1 MRSKGEGAT
10 IDAILILAG
19 CCLVLSV
26 LATVSTM
33 VLPLMLWKL
42 FGQEQRVLR
51 LEQAEHERA
60 EATVSAVKADVKQL
74 DEVVDR
80 MAGAIGL
87 NGRVLP

>member
-1 MRSKGEGAT
+1 MLLSACC
-10 IDAILILAG
+10 LIL
-19 CCLVLSV
+19 SV
-26 LATVSTM
+26 TTAVANM

-51 LEQAEHERA
+51 LEKAERERA
-60 EATVSAVKADVKQL
+60 EAEVKDVKADVKQL

-80 MAGAIGL
+80 MGQAMGL